1 MLLPVVRVFGEQWV
15 LIWCCRIM
23 VEPSSLEELGV
34 LTVRIAIL
42 PEFLVVRSSRLGVTV
57 ADRPNR
63 GLDHAGADEE
73 LGNSG
78 QT

>member
-1 MLLPVVRVFGEQWV
+1 M
-15 LIWCCRIM
+15 I
-23 VEPSSLEELGV
+23 EPSSLEEFCV
-34 LTVRIAIL
+34 LTVRVTIL
-42 PEFLVVRSSRLGVTV
+42 PELLVVRSSRLGVTV

-63 GLDHAGADEE
+63 GLDHGGADEE